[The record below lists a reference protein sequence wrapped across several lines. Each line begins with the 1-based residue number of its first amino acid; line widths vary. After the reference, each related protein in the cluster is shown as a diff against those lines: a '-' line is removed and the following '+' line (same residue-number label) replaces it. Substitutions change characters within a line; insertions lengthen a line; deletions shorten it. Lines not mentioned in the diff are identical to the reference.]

1 MKRILLM
8 LLVLVSNQLLAQP
21 CPNGFSATT
30 QADLDNFTT
39 LYPGCTSINGVL
51 FISGDVQNLD
61 ALSQITQVNGNLLLG
76 SINPDFDISGLSSL
90 TTVGGNLDISS
101 SLANLNGLE
110 NLTTV
115 GQSVRISSCD
125 NLSDLSVLN
134 GIQNVGLDVEIINNA
149 LLTEINLFNTITT
162 ISGHVEIS
170 NNPLLENISG
180 FNALSSIG
188 AHLRIVLN
196 TSLISLAGFSALETI
211 GTYLVLSTNE
221 SLPSLTGLE
230 NLMSIGTYLNLT
242 NNFVLSSIEAL
253 SNPISLGT
261 YINFI
266 NNSQLSDCAVLAVC
280 NAIANP
286 DIQVSIQGNAPGCAM
301 LSQVEDACN
310 CEGQDLNYFASFSW
324 CGPYTFL
331 GQTFTES
338 GTYEVP
344 FTNNIGCSGVATLNL
359 TLTDIDYVV
368 TVVDSTFSVSG
379 NFVNVTWLDCLND
392 FEPIVGAVFNTYEGS
407 STGSYAALLNAGACD
422 VQTDCY
428 QFIEVEDP
436 ANISNYEN
444 SPYRIYPNPSSGV
457 IHFSSKTNITE
468 NVQVS
473 VLNLY
478 GQQVAAFHISDQ
490 TTSTDLSHL
499 ASGTYLFILS
509 YTNGQTI
516 DRVLITDK

>member
-1 MKRILLM
+1 MKKMLFM
-8 LLVLVSNQLLAQP
+8 LLVLITNQLTAQI
-21 CPNGFSATT
+21 CPENFTAMNQGAV
-30 QADLDNFTT
+30 DNFTT
-39 LYPGCTSINGVL
+39 LYPGCTSINGNL
-51 FISGDVQNLD
+51 FIGGDVQNLD
-61 ALSQITQVNGNLLLG
+61 AFSQITQVTGNLILG

-90 TTVGGNLDISS
+90 TTVGGNLDISG
-101 SLANLNGLE
+101 SLANLNGLN
-110 NLTTV
+110 NLTSV
-115 GQSVRISSCD
+115 GQSVRILSCN

-134 GIQNVGLDVEIINNA
+134 GIQNVGLNVEINNNA

-162 ISGHVEIS
+162 IPGYVDIS

-180 FNALSSIG
+180 FNTLNAIG
-188 AHLRIVLN
+188 SYLRITFN
-196 TSLISLAGFSALETI
+196 AELISLAGFSSLETI
-211 GTYLVLSTNE
+211 GAHLFLSTNE

-242 NNFVLSSIEAL
+242 GNSMLSSIEAL

-261 YINFI
+261 YINLI

-280 NAIANP
+280 NAIDNP
-286 DIQVSIQGNAPGCAM
+286 DIQVSVQGNAPGCAI

-344 FTNNIGCSGVATLNL
+344 FTNSIGCSGVATLNL
-359 TLTDIDYVV
+359 TLTDIEYTV

-379 NFVNVTWLDCLND
+379 NFNNVTWLDCLNN
-392 FEPIVGAVFNTYEGS
+392 FEPIGGAVFNTYVGS

-428 QFIEVEDP
+428 QFIKIEDP
-436 ANISNYEN
+436 SNISNFEKN
-444 SPYRIYPNPSSGV
+444 PYHIYPNPSSGV
-457 IHFSSKTNITE
+457 IHFSSNTNITE

-473 VLNLY
+473 VLNLF
-478 GQQVAAFHISDQ
+478 GQQVETFIINQ
-490 TTSTDLSHL
+490 QVSTIDLSHL
-499 ASGTYLFILS
+499 SPGTYFLVLS
-509 YTNGQTI
+509 HSSGQFVE
-516 DRVLITDK
+516 RVIISAK